1 MTGTTPATNGATMAS
16 NTTKSSTSATSGG
29 NKAQSK
35 TSTGSKGL
43 DGARKQAGSPV
54 DGAQRW
60 DIEFLSALF
69 SAWTQGTNP
78 ITQRSTT
85 PNTTNGTTNQSS
97 KLPVVP
103 ARSQAGT
110 VKEPHSADKDAHDRL
125 LFLLTHFTGLQA
137 NITVKNGEQYSGIFS
152 GASTEPTEP
161 SYLLKMVKRVYLPA
175 EQQTNGANEPSE
187 EYIGTGE
194 DHIVLFNVQ
203 DVADLSVSGVDIGK
217 AEAKAANGLS
227 SGFRTDT
234 DISGNVVP
242 RERDLQR
249 WEPSV
254 ESSIDMSLE
263 ETGNTSWDQFAVNER
278 LYGVTSS
285 YNEEEY
291 TTTIDRSTADYK
303 RREAAAAKIARE
315 IENSSA
321 LNAHVKEERGDT
333 YGNGSGLDEEE
344 KYSGVARNFPPLS
357 SGQPNKYTPPARRPP
372 TGQPTVSGAPFDP
385 AIISSQLR
393 DPGAPSTKPVQ
404 TQSQVSAEA
413 QPSSIAAKQDA
424 QAVPTVSVPSE
435 FSTADASATSNATT
449 YGPTDLPTKASGTDA
464 AVVKPSSPSAAPL
477 VQEKKTKVLNATA
490 NVEKDLLN
498 SFREFS
504 NSEKLKVQE
513 RQRSHA
519 KHEKTVR
526 MNDLKKFAQNFKLK
540 TEVPQDLIPILAK
553 DKTKQDEIIEKAKR
567 QKQEAEV
574 AAGTASSHATP
585 SPVEQKVQQPPP
597 SGVVETNIVSPSSQI
612 DRQSRSRAQPPQA
625 PRLMHAQNITL
636 PSPRHAMPLSARL
649 TINQQQ
655 HKAGLSGHIPPPVP
669 MELHIP
675 PHNPAGPVS
684 TDLLS
689 PTSSASTRFNVKATE
704 FRPNAAAAGFTPS
717 GPSAGISPKLDT
729 SRPANTTS
737 SIFKGKKPA
746 PVVKSINDAFN
757 SIKYLRKLAEK
768 DNKTK
773 DYEMNG
779 GITPAYR
786 TPPTWEVSAENIDK
800 TYSDMFP
807 KTVVSLP
814 LASPAR
820 TPSSGL
826 LPHQHQLPLHL
837 QQGVPSQVL
846 TPQQTPRHYN
856 TQPYHGPNGP
866 HHFDD
871 HHMRFSSS
879 SSSVQPSP
887 RYAHPVMLYNGQVPA
902 NMQQFGQA
910 MPHFG
915 MSPGPHVGQMAAG
928 VPFIPPPS
936 MGGQMMVQQASNGP
950 YMNGPAPS
958 QMQMQMGYSPSPRHV
973 QPHFN
978 NMQPQ
983 QGPNGYP
990 SPRTAP
996 MSHQGSQQGH
1006 PPPQVMYMTVGLNG
1020 QSMGQTM
1027 PPLPGQM
1034 MFGQVPGPMTPL
1046 RPYGQQHHQ
1055 PQFAPSPHQQHP
1067 YPVQQQ
1073 HRGGSNMHYNQH
1085 MTPRQHQA
1093 TPQQHQ
1099 APPAHMGNGPHGGD
1113 DGK

>member
-1 MTGTTPATNGATMAS
+1 
-16 NTTKSSTSATSGG
+16 
-29 NKAQSK
+29 
-35 TSTGSKGL
+35 
-43 DGARKQAGSPV
+43 
-54 DGAQRW
+54 
-60 DIEFLSALF
+60 
-69 SAWTQGTNP
+69 
-78 ITQRSTT
+78 
-85 PNTTNGTTNQSS
+85 
-97 KLPVVP
+97 
-103 ARSQAGT
+103 
-110 VKEPHSADKDAHDRL
+110 
-125 LFLLTHFTGLQA
+125 
-137 NITVKNGEQYSGIFS
+137 
-152 GASTEPTEP
+152 
-161 SYLLKMVKRVYLPA
+161 
-175 EQQTNGANEPSE
+175 
-187 EYIGTGE
+187 
-194 DHIVLFNVQ
+194 
-203 DVADLSVSGVDIGK
+203 
-217 AEAKAANGLS
+217 
-227 SGFRTDT
+227 
-234 DISGNVVP
+234 
-242 RERDLQR
+242 
-249 WEPSV
+249 
-254 ESSIDMSLE
+254 
-263 ETGNTSWDQFAVNER
+263 WDQFAVNER

-344 KYSGVARNFPPLS
+344 KYSGVARNFPLLS

-449 YGPTDLPTKASGTDA
+449 SGPTDLPTKASGTDA

-729 SRPANTTS
+729 
-737 SIFKGKKPA
+737 
-746 PVVKSINDAFN
+746 
-757 SIKYLRKLAEK
+757 
-768 DNKTK
+768 
-773 DYEMNG
+773 
-779 GITPAYR
+779 
-786 TPPTWEVSAENIDK
+786 
-800 TYSDMFP
+800 
-807 KTVVSLP
+807 
-814 LASPAR
+814 
-820 TPSSGL
+820 
-826 LPHQHQLPLHL
+826 
-837 QQGVPSQVL
+837 
-846 TPQQTPRHYN
+846 
-856 TQPYHGPNGP
+856 
-866 HHFDD
+866 
-871 HHMRFSSS
+871 
-879 SSSVQPSP
+879 
-887 RYAHPVMLYNGQVPA
+887 
-902 NMQQFGQA
+902 
-910 MPHFG
+910 
-915 MSPGPHVGQMAAG
+915 
-928 VPFIPPPS
+928 
-936 MGGQMMVQQASNGP
+936 
-950 YMNGPAPS
+950 
-958 QMQMQMGYSPSPRHV
+958 
-973 QPHFN
+973 
-978 NMQPQ
+978 
-983 QGPNGYP
+983 
-990 SPRTAP
+990 
-996 MSHQGSQQGH
+996 
-1006 PPPQVMYMTVGLNG
+1006 
-1020 QSMGQTM
+1020 
-1027 PPLPGQM
+1027 
-1034 MFGQVPGPMTPL
+1034 
-1046 RPYGQQHHQ
+1046 
-1055 PQFAPSPHQQHP
+1055 
-1067 YPVQQQ
+1067 
-1073 HRGGSNMHYNQH
+1073 
-1085 MTPRQHQA
+1085 
-1093 TPQQHQ
+1093 
-1099 APPAHMGNGPHGGD
+1099 
-1113 DGK
+1113 